1 MPVERSQKDIQRF
14 ITAEKLRK
22 TATAS
27 QAAAAGGDLT
37 TSTINHEDD
46 GN

>member
-27 QAAAAGGDLT
+27 QAAAAGDLT